1 MPINIAANM
10 ERVYTGNCPSNVY
23 QIRQKQLHPGSHQ
36 PESKHSMQ
44 VNRRKLIRAILTTA
58 ITASAAVAGMTVTP
72 TASAGY
78 NVWTNDYTLP
88 LTDLQ
93 SAIERK
99 FPARL
104 RYAEVFEVHLSNPRL
119 TLNVAE
125 NRIITLVNLK
135 VVSNLLLPTPLTGTL
150 ALSSRLKYDPLARA
164 IRLDAPS
171 VDRIN
176 VNGVGSE
183 YAQQLNAIGAVVAQQ
198 VLNDYPIYTFKP
210 EELRLGGK
218 TFEPGTITMQ
228 SDSIVVQVKES

>member
-1 MPINIAANM
+1 
-10 ERVYTGNCPSNVY
+10 
-23 QIRQKQLHPGSHQ
+23 
-36 PESKHSMQ
+36 MQ
-44 VNRRKLIRAILTTA
+44 VNRRKLIRAMLTTA
-58 ITASAAVAGMTVTP
+58 ITATAAVAGMTVTP

-88 LTDLQ
+88 LIDLQ
-93 SAIERK
+93 RAIERK
-99 FPARL
+99 FPTRL
-104 RYAEVFEVHLSNPRL
+104 RYAEVFEVYLSNPRL

-164 IRLDAPS
+164 ILLDAPS

-176 VNGVGSE
+176 VDGVGAQYS
-183 YAQQLNAIGAVVAQQ
+183 QQLNAIGAVVAQQ

>member
-1 MPINIAANM
+1 
-10 ERVYTGNCPSNVY
+10 
-23 QIRQKQLHPGSHQ
+23 
-36 PESKHSMQ
+36 MQ
-44 VNRRKLIRAILTTA
+44 VNRRKLIRAMLTTA
-58 ITASAAVAGMTVTP
+58 ITATAAVAGMTVTP

-88 LTDLQ
+88 LIDLQ
-93 SAIERK
+93 RAIERK
-99 FPARL
+99 FPTRL
-104 RYAEVFEVHLSNPRL
+104 RYAEVFEVYLSNPRL

-176 VNGVGSE
+176 VDGVGAQYS
-183 YAQQLNAIGAVVAQQ
+183 QQLNAIGAVVAQQ

>member
-1 MPINIAANM
+1 
-10 ERVYTGNCPSNVY
+10 
-23 QIRQKQLHPGSHQ
+23 
-36 PESKHSMQ
+36 MQ
-44 VNRRKLIRAILTTA
+44 VNRRKLIRAMLTTA
-58 ITASAAVAGMTVTP
+58 ITATAAVAGMTVTP

-88 LTDLQ
+88 LIDLQ
-93 SAIERK
+93 RAIERK
-99 FPARL
+99 FPTRL
-104 RYAEVFEVHLSNPRL
+104 RYAEVFEVYLSNPRL

-135 VVSNLLLPTPLTGTL
+135 VVSNLLLPMPLTGTL

-164 IRLDAPS
+164 ILLDAPS

-176 VNGVGSE
+176 VDGVGAQYS
-183 YAQQLNAIGAVVAQQ
+183 QQLNAIGAVVAQQ